1 MAIGR
6 PILVSAQP
14 QTATDD
20 VMAALAVAGLSHV
33 PHLLRSPPA
42 VHFEEISAA
51 IICPGE
57 ILDAAIEQTRRWRI
71 ELGSHYVPIVW
82 ILSMPSVEWKKAGL
96 DAGADVCLSQPF
108 DPGLLVSQLAALQRI
123 RQGSDQ
129 LSLRAAE
136 ASVFA
141 ERLQKAYGSIDR
153 DVQLARTIHRSLIPT
168 KLPDSSELQFGVHY
182 RPRSR
187 AGGDFFNV
195 HPTPTGAEFYLADIV
210 AAGGASGGVLSLF
223 VNQAIRTHASGNEP
237 TPSDV
242 LGQVNRSL
250 LQLQLNDPP
259 IASLIWVRANGET
272 GKVAFAKASVT
283 QPIHVPKS
291 GDIEAWTASGT
302 LLSVADSAYP
312 TQYGQLHPGDKLL
325 LASDGTIVDSASAT
339 GVLSAAAAL
348 HRNLP
353 AQAFVDAVAHDLL
366 RNMRQADDFT
376 LLVVERQVTTT

>member
-1 MAIGR
+1 MEIGR

-20 VMAALAVAGLSHV
+20 VLSALTAAGLRHV
-33 PHLLRSPPA
+33 PHLLRSTPTIDFHA
-42 VHFEEISAA
+42 ISAA
-51 IICPGE
+51 IIYPGE
-57 ILDAAIEQTRRWRI
+57 ILDAAIEQTRRWRV
-71 ELGSHYVPIVW
+71 ELGSQYLPIVW
-82 ILSMPSVEWKKAGL
+82 ILSMPSIEWKKAGL
-96 DAGADVCLSQPF
+96 DAGADVCMPQPF
-108 DPGLLVSQLAALQRI
+108 DPGLLVAQLAALQRI
-123 RQGSDQ
+123 RQGSEQ
-129 LSLRAAE
+129 LALRAAE
-136 ASVFA
+136 APVFA

-168 KLPDSSELQFGVHY
+168 KLADCGTLRFGVHY

-187 AGGDFFNV
+187 AGGDFFNAN
-195 HPTPTGAEFYLADIV
+195 PTATGAEFYLADIV

-223 VNQAIRTHASGNEP
+223 VNQAIRTHASASTEP

-242 LGQVNRSL
+242 LAMVNRSL

-283 QPIHVPKS
+283 QPIHVPLS

-302 LLSVADSAYP
+302 LLGVADGAYP
-312 TQYGQLHPGDKLL
+312 TQFGQLQPGDKLL
-325 LASDGTIVDSASAT
+325 LASDGTIVDSDSATRVLSTASAI
-339 GVLSAAAAL
+339 
-348 HRNLP
+348 HRTLP
-353 AQAFVDAVAHDLL
+353 AQPFVDAVAHDLL

-376 LLVVERQVTTT
+376 LLAIERVA